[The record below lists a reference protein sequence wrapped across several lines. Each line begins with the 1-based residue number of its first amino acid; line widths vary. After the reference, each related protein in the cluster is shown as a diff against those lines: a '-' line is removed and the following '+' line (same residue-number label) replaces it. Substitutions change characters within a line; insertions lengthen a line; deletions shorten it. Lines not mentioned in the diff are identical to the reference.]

1 MQPGRVAL
9 PTVHS
14 TIAASA
20 GAAVEHDGIE
30 GVTTTDETASEHAHQ
45 VSDRIGPGSVSVTRI
60 GPRMYEGLNERGA
73 TLRVGGPELEGV
85 HFTPGE
91 LLKLALISCS
101 GLSADRVTARRLGD
115 DFALTVW
122 AHGHSDRETNRYHR
136 IDEEFLLDLSSLDP
150 AERDQ
155 LVGIMRKA
163 IHRGCTVART
173 IEDVV
178 DLPTTIGGSDARPA
192 VQ

>member
-1 MQPGRVAL
+1 M
-9 PTVHS
+9 
-14 TIAASA
+14 
-20 GAAVEHDGIE
+20 
-30 GVTTTDETASEHAHQ
+30 TTTDEPTAEHAHQ
-45 VSDRIGPGSVSVTRI
+45 VSDRLGPGSVSVTRV

-101 GLSADRVTARRLGD
+101 GLSADRVAARRLGD

-122 AHGHSDRETNRYHR
+122 AHGHSERETNRYHR

-155 LVGIMRKA
+155 LIAIMEKA
-163 IHRGCTVART
+163 IRRGCTVART
-173 IEDVV
+173 IEGVV
-178 DLPTTIGGSDARPA
+178 ELPTTIDGDE
-192 VQ
+192 V